1 MHKSV
6 RTLAA
11 IAAVAA
17 AAACSWTDS
26 EGDSTLDEIRALPGP
41 APYFVGEEFEELPL
55 TVILGR
61 VLPLSFIYGDCEPPP
76 GEGGCPAPLE
86 IQVFP
91 IDQRPPGM
99 ISSMIACR
107 KVTVR
112 GVQGAL
118 FSGDLDL
125 YVGDQTV
132 VIFADSTERTLRA
145 AEALRPVD
153 ADRATEEDLPSPTID
168 PGPALERCS

>member
-61 VLPLSFIYGDCEPPP
+61 
-76 GEGGCPAPLE
+76 
-86 IQVFP
+86 
-91 IDQRPPGM
+91 
-99 ISSMIACR
+99 
-107 KVTVR
+107 
-112 GVQGAL
+112 GAASQL
-118 FSGDLDL
+118 HL
-125 YVGDQTV
+125 
-132 VIFADSTERTLRA
+132 RRLRA
-145 AEALRPVD
+145 AAGR
-153 ADRATEEDLPSPTID
+153 RRLPGASRDTGLPD
-168 PGPALERCS
+168 

>member
-1 MHKSV
+1 
-6 RTLAA
+6 
-11 IAAVAA
+11 
-17 AAACSWTDS
+17 
-26 EGDSTLDEIRALPGP
+26 
-41 APYFVGEEFEELPL
+41 
-55 TVILGR
+55 
-61 VLPLSFIYGDCEPPP
+61 
-76 GEGGCPAPLE
+76 
-86 IQVFP
+86 
-91 IDQRPPGM
+91 
-99 ISSMIACR
+99 MIACR

-145 AEALRPVD
+145 AEALRPLD